1 MKKPINQTVAWIL
14 IILIPFYLSFPVYSQ
29 NEGDS
34 DQQLKSE
41 NNDDNSSLFQEND
54 QAEDSDS
61 SNNQQK
67 DSVDSHIP
75 SNTDSVSEDKESFL
89 DNKTEKPA
97 SSDKKIS
104 NIQNAILEGI
114 QLSSEPGENIDE
126 KIVTCYFI
134 FRDKPSSY
142 FYEALPKENEIIF
155 EFNDVEVGASPI
167 LSAKEPPIQGF
178 RFQSEKIDANK
189 EVVGL
194 NPEWHDILKVH
205 FFFDA
210 IPEITV
216 KDEYSVISF
225 AFKWSTNPEKV
236 KKYTQR
242 YGVNKP
248 LLFSLIGGGITIPAV
263 VALVLLKKSD
273 GKNKEIPPLKIDD
286 LPVHPAPTPTD

>member
-1 MKKPINQTVAWIL
+1 MKKHINRTVAWFL
-14 IILIPFYLSFPVYSQ
+14 IIWIPFFCSSPVYAQ
-29 NEGDS
+29 NDEGT
-34 DQQLKSE
+34 DQQLFTDDE
-41 NNDDNSSLFQEND
+41 EGNNSLFQEKNQPD
-54 QAEDSDS
+54 DFGST
-61 SNNQQK
+61 NNQQNNRG
-67 DSVDSHIP
+67 DSYTNS
-75 SNTDSVSEDKESFL
+75 TDSASENIEPFMEGDI
-89 DNKTEKPA
+89 DNA
-97 SSDKKIS
+97 NSSDTKKS
-104 NIQNAILEGI
+104 KIQNAVLEGI
-114 QLSSEPGENIDE
+114 QLSSEPGESIDE

-142 FYEALPKENEIIF
+142 FYEALLKEKEIVF

-225 AFKWSTNPEKV
+225 AFKWTTNPEKV
-236 KKYTQR
+236 KEYTQR
-242 YGVNKP
+242 DGVNKP
-248 LLFSLIGGGITIPAV
+248 LLISLIGGGIAIPAV
-263 VALVLLKKSD
+263 VALVLLS
-273 GKNKEIPPLKIDD
+273 NKDEPDKQIQPLSIDD
-286 LPVHPAPTPTD
+286 LPVHPSTE

>member
-1 MKKPINQTVAWIL
+1 MKKHINQTVAWFL
-14 IILIPFYLSFPVYSQ
+14 IILVPFYLSFPVYSQ
-29 NEGDS
+29 VEGEG
-34 DQQLKSE
+34 DQQLFA
-41 NNDDNSSLFQEND
+41 DDE
-54 QAEDSDS
+54 EDK
-61 SNNQQK
+61 N
-67 DSVDSHIP
+67 SVDNLST
-75 SNTDSVSEDKESFL
+75 SDTDPVSEEVESLLGDEF
-89 DNKTEKPA
+89 EKSA
-97 SSDKKIS
+97 SSTKKS
-104 NIQNAILEGI
+104 KIQNAVLEGI
-114 QLSSEPGENIDE
+114 QLSSEPGESIDE

-142 FYEALPKENEIIF
+142 FYEAFPKEKEIVF
-155 EFNDVEVGASPI
+155 EFNDVQVGASPI

-225 AFKWSTNPEKV
+225 AFKWTTNPEKV
-236 KKYTQR
+236 KQYTQK

-248 LLFSLIGGGITIPAV
+248 LLISLISGGIAIPAV
-263 VALVLLKKSD
+263 VALILLKNAD
-273 GKNKEIPPLKIDD
+273 PPNTETPPLSIHD
-286 LPVHPAPTPTD
+286 LPSHPTE